1 MLISLALKKFIES
14 SVLGLATV
22 SKSGKPHNIAIAYV
36 KVINDQI
43 IVSNSHI
50 KESIKNLKY
59 NDNVSLVI
67 WSPKWEKS
75 GVGFELIGKA
85 KNYSTGKWLK
95 YLKELPDNE
104 GYDINSAIVIKVKKI
119 RKLLS

>member
-43 IVSNSHI
+43 IVSNFI
-50 KESIKNLKY
+50 
-59 NDNVSLVI
+59 
-67 WSPKWEKS
+67 
-75 GVGFELIGKA
+75 
-85 KNYSTGKWLK
+85 
-95 YLKELPDNE
+95 
-104 GYDINSAIVIKVKKI
+104 
-119 RKLLS
+119 